1 MNQSVRQWFKQQS
14 KNYLMHIAVLAPIA
28 WRTPP
33 RHYGGWELVASQ
45 LTEGLVQRGH
55 RVTLFAT
62 ADSLTS
68 ARLESVCPHPLN
80 QPGSQL
86 DSRVY
91 ETLHIAHA
99 YERAAALGVDV
110 LHNHAGCFG
119 VPPARTAPFPVVTT
133 LHGSAA
139 EAGSR
144 ILYEHYAE
152 QPYVSISHAER
163 QLAPHLNY
171 AATVYNGIDVNAF
184 VTQPDPEDY
193 LIVLGRMSP
202 DKGIHLAIRVAQQ
215 SRRQLVLAGIVPP
228 ENRAYF
234 EEQVQPHLKAG
245 SVEFVGPV
253 DHAQKSH
260 WLSRAYA
267 SLHLVTYEEAFGLT
281 MAESMAGGTPVV
293 AVRRGSVP
301 EVIDDEQTGFIIPT
315 GSDDEIVK
323 AAVRALDKVDTLDR
337 SSIRDTVRQRFDTA
351 RMVEGY
357 ERVYETILRN

>member
-1 MNQSVRQWFKQQS
+1 
-14 KNYLMHIAVLAPIA
+14 MHIALLAPIA

-33 RHYGGWELVASQ
+33 EHYGGWELVASQ
-45 LTEGLVQRGH
+45 LAEGLVRRGH
-55 RVTLFAT
+55 TVTLFAT
-62 ADSLTS
+62 ADSVTT

-80 QPGSQL
+80 RPGSEL

-119 VPPARTAPFPVVTT
+119 VPPARTARFPVVTT

-139 EAGSR
+139 ETGSR
-144 ILYEHYAE
+144 TLYEHYAE
-152 QPYVSISHAER
+152 QSYVSISDAER
-163 QLAPHLNY
+163 QLAPGLRY
-171 AATVYNGIDVNAF
+171 AATVYNGIDTASF
-184 VTQPDPEDY
+184 TAPPRPEDY

-215 SRRQLVLAGIVPP
+215 SGRRLVLAGIVPA
-228 ENRAYF
+228 ENQAYF
-234 EEQVQPHLKAG
+234 EQQVQPHLRAG

-253 DHAQKSH
+253 NHAQKNH

-281 MAESMAGGTPVV
+281 MAESMACGTPVV
-293 AVRRGSVP
+293 AVHRGSVP
-301 EVIDDEQTGFIIPT
+301 EVVADDRTGFVIPK
-315 GSDDEIVK
+315 GDDDAVVE
-323 AAVRALDKVDTLDR
+323 AAGQALAKVTRLDR
-337 SSIRDTVRQRFDTA
+337 AQVRHTAQRQFDTQ

-357 ERVYETILRN
+357 ERVYKTISSV

>member
-1 MNQSVRQWFKQQS
+1 MN
-14 KNYLMHIAVLAPIA
+14 IALLAPIA

-33 RHYGGWELVASQ
+33 HHYGGWELVASQ
-45 LTEGLVQRGH
+45 LTEGLVRRGH
-55 RVTLFAT
+55 TVTLFAT

-80 QPGSQL
+80 HPGSQL

-91 ETLHIAHA
+91 ETLHIAYA
-99 YERAAALGVDV
+99 YERAATLGVDV

-119 VPPARTAPFPVVTT
+119 VPPARTAPFPVATT

-139 EAGSR
+139 ESGSR
-144 ILYEHYAE
+144 TLYEHYAE
-152 QPYVSISHAER
+152 QCYVSISNAER
-163 QLAPHLNY
+163 RLAPHLNY
-171 AATVYNGIDVNAF
+171 VATVYNGIDVATF
-184 VTQPDPEDY
+184 SEHPHPEGY

-202 DKGIHLAIRVAQQ
+202 DKGIHLAIRVAQR
-215 SRRQLVLAGIVPP
+215 SGRRLVLAGIVPP
-228 ENRAYF
+228 ENQAYF
-234 EEQVQPHLKAG
+234 EQQVQPHLRAG

-281 MAESMAGGTPVV
+281 MTESMACGTPVV
-293 AVRRGSVP
+293 AVNRGSVP
-301 EVIDDEQTGFIIPT
+301 EVVESGQTGFVIPA
-315 GSDDEIVK
+315 GDDDTVVE
-323 AAVRALDKVDTLDR
+323 AAVQALGKVEALDR
-337 SSIRDTVRQRFDTA
+337 SRVRATTQQRFDTQ

-357 ERVYETILRN
+357 ERVYETILRG

>member
-1 MNQSVRQWFKQQS
+1 MN
-14 KNYLMHIAVLAPIA
+14 IALLAPIA

-33 RHYGGWELVASQ
+33 HHYGGWELVASQ
-45 LTEGLVQRGH
+45 LAEGLVRRGH
-55 RVTLFAT
+55 TVTLFAT

-99 YERAAALGVDV
+99 YERAATLGVDV

-119 VPPARTAPFPVVTT
+119 VPPARTAPFPVLTT

-139 EAGSR
+139 ETGSR
-144 ILYEHYAE
+144 TLYEHYDE
-152 QPYVSISHAER
+152 QPYVSISEAER
-163 QLAPHLNY
+163 RLAPDLNY
-171 AATVYNGIDVNAF
+171 AATVYNGIDVAAF
-184 VTQPDPEDY
+184 SGHPNPEDY

-202 DKGIHLAIRVAQQ
+202 DKGIHLAIRVAQR
-215 SRRQLVLAGIVPP
+215 SGRRLVLAGIVPA
-228 ENRAYF
+228 ENQAYF
-234 EEQVQPHLKAG
+234 AQQVQPHLQAG
-245 SVEFVGPV
+245 AVEFVGPV
-253 DHAQKSH
+253 DHKHKNH

-281 MAESMAGGTPVV
+281 MAESMACGTPVV
-293 AVRRGSVP
+293 AVHRGSVP
-301 EVIDDEQTGFIIPT
+301 EVVEDGQTGFVIPA
-315 GSDDEIVK
+315 GDDDTVVE
-323 AAVRALDKVDTLDR
+323 AAVQALGKAGSLDR
-337 SSIRDTVRQRFDTA
+337 AQVRATAQQRFDTQ

-357 ERVYETILRN
+357 ERVYETILRS

>member
-1 MNQSVRQWFKQQS
+1 MN
-14 KNYLMHIAVLAPIA
+14 IALLAPIA

-33 RHYGGWELVASQ
+33 QHYGGWELVASQ
-45 LTEGLVQRGH
+45 LAEGLVRRGH
-55 RVTLFAT
+55 TVTLFAT
-62 ADSLTS
+62 ADSLTT

-80 QPGSQL
+80 HPGSQL

-99 YERAAALGVDV
+99 YERAAALGVNV

-119 VPPARTAPFPVVTT
+119 VPPARPAPFPVLTT

-139 EAGSR
+139 ETGSR
-144 ILYEHYAE
+144 TLYEHYTE
-152 QPYVSISHAER
+152 QPYVSISNAER
-163 QLAPHLNY
+163 RLAPNLNY
-171 AATVYNGIDVNAF
+171 VATVYNGVNVASF
-184 VTQPDPEDY
+184 TVLPSPGDY

-215 SRRQLVLAGIVPP
+215 SGRRLVLAGIVPA
-228 ENRAYF
+228 ENQAYF
-234 EEQVQPHLKAG
+234 EQQVQPHLKAG

-253 DHAQKSH
+253 DHAQKNH

-281 MAESMAGGTPVV
+281 MTESMACGTPVI
-293 AVRRGSVP
+293 AVHRGSVP
-301 EVIDDEQTGFIIPT
+301 EVVEDGQTGFVIPV
-315 GSDDEIVK
+315 GGDDAVVE
-323 AAVRALDKVDTLDR
+323 AARQALVRVDALDRQQVRA
-337 SSIRDTVRQRFDTA
+337 TVQRRFDTE

-357 ERVYETILRN
+357 ERTYKTISRK

>member
-1 MNQSVRQWFKQQS
+1 MNVA
-14 KNYLMHIAVLAPIA
+14 LLAPIA

-33 RHYGGWELVASQ
+33 HHYGGWELVASQ
-45 LTEGLVQRGH
+45 LAEGLVRRGH
-55 RVTLFAT
+55 TVTLFAT
-62 ADSLTS
+62 ADSLTG

-91 ETLHIAHA
+91 ETLHVAHA
-99 YERAAALGVDV
+99 YERAAALDVDV

-139 EAGSR
+139 ETGSR
-144 ILYEHYAE
+144 TLYQHYAE

-163 QLAPHLNY
+163 RLAPDLNY
-171 AATVYNGIDVNAF
+171 VATVYNGVDTAAF
-184 VTQPDPEDY
+184 TAHSRPEDY

-202 DKGIHLAIRVAQQ
+202 DKGIHLAIRVAQR
-215 SRRQLVLAGIVPP
+215 SGRRLVLAGIVPA
-228 ENRAYF
+228 ENQTYF
-234 EEQVQPHLKAG
+234 EQQVQPHLQAG
-245 SVEFVGPV
+245 AVEFVGPV
-253 DHAQKSH
+253 DHKHKNH

-281 MAESMAGGTPVV
+281 MAESMACGTPVV
-293 AVRRGSVP
+293 AVNRGSVP
-301 EVIDDEQTGFIIPT
+301 EVVEDGRTGFVIPA
-315 GSDDEIVK
+315 GDDDAVVE
-323 AAVRALDKVDTLDR
+323 AAVQALGKLDALDRTQ
-337 SSIRDTVRQRFDTA
+337 VRVTTQQRFDTQ

-357 ERVYETILRN
+357 ERVYETILRS

>member
-1 MNQSVRQWFKQQS
+1 MN
-14 KNYLMHIAVLAPIA
+14 IALLAPIA

-33 RHYGGWELVASQ
+33 QHYGGWELVASQ
-45 LTEGLVQRGH
+45 LAEGLVRRGH
-55 RVTLFAT
+55 TVTLFAT

-86 DSRVY
+86 DCRVY

-99 YERAAALGVDV
+99 YERATALGVDV

-119 VPPARTAPFPVVTT
+119 VPPARTAPFSVVTT

-139 EAGSR
+139 ESGSR
-144 ILYEHYAE
+144 TLYEHYAE
-152 QPYVSISHAER
+152 QSYVSISDAER
-163 QLAPHLNY
+163 RLAPHLNY

-184 VTQPDPEDY
+184 VTHDPEDY

-202 DKGIHLAIRVAQQ
+202 DKGIHLAIRVAQRCG
-215 SRRQLVLAGIVPP
+215 RRLVLAGIVPF
-228 ENRAYF
+228 ENQAYF
-234 EEQVQPHLKAG
+234 EQQVQPHLKTG

-253 DHAQKSH
+253 DHAQKNH

-281 MAESMAGGTPVV
+281 MAESMACGTPVV

-301 EVIDDEQTGFIIPT
+301 EVVEDGQTGFVVPA
-315 GSDDEIVK
+315 GDDDAVVE
-323 AAVRALDKVDTLDR
+323 AAVQALGKVDALDR
-337 SSIRDTVRQRFDTA
+337 HQVRATTQQRFDTQ

-357 ERVYETILRN
+357 ERVYATILGQ

>member
-1 MNQSVRQWFKQQS
+1 MN
-14 KNYLMHIAVLAPIA
+14 IGILAPIA

-45 LTEGLVQRGH
+45 LTEGLVARGH
-55 RVTLFAT
+55 SVTLFAT

-68 ARLESVCPHPLN
+68 AQLESVCPHPLT
-80 QPGSQL
+80 QEGSNL

-99 YERAAALGVDV
+99 YERAATLNVDV

-139 EAGSR
+139 ETGSR
-144 ILYEHYAE
+144 TLYEHYRKL
-152 QPYVSISHAER
+152 PYVSISQAER
-163 QLAPHLNY
+163 QLAPDLHY
-171 AATVYNGIDVNAF
+171 AATVYNGIDVASF
-184 VTQPDPEDY
+184 AVAEPDDY
-193 LIVLGRMSP
+193 LIVIGRMSP
-202 DKGIHLAIRVAQQ
+202 DKGIHLAIEVAQRSQ
-215 SRRQLVLAGIVPP
+215 RRLVLAGIVPS
-228 ENRAYF
+228 ENRTYF
-234 EEQVQPHLKAG
+234 EQYIQPHLRKG
-245 SVEFVGPV
+245 EIEFIGPV

-281 MAESMAGGTPVV
+281 MAESMACGTPVV

-301 EVIDDEQTGFIIPT
+301 ELIENEKTGFVVPV
-315 GSDDEIVK
+315 DHDEAMVS
-323 AAVRALDKVDTLDR
+323 AAVEALAQVPTLDR
-337 SSIRDTVRQRFDTA
+337 QYVRDYTQRQFDTSA
-351 RMVEGY
+351 MVDGY
-357 ERVYETILRN
+357 ERVYQSLI

>member
-1 MNQSVRQWFKQQS
+1 MN
-14 KNYLMHIAVLAPIA
+14 IALLAPIA

-33 RHYGGWELVASQ
+33 HHYGGWELVASQ
-45 LTEGLVQRGH
+45 LTEGLVRRGH
-55 RVTLFAT
+55 TVTLFAT

-68 ARLESVCPHPLN
+68 ARLEGVCPHPLN
-80 QPGSQL
+80 HPGSQL
-86 DSRVY
+86 DRRVY

-119 VPPARTAPFPVVTT
+119 VPPARTAPFSVVTT

-139 EAGSR
+139 ESGSR
-144 ILYEHYAE
+144 TLYEHYAE
-152 QPYVSISHAER
+152 QSYVSISDAER
-163 QLAPHLNY
+163 RLAPNLNY
-171 AATVYNGIDVNAF
+171 AATVYNGIDVATFTAYPN
-184 VTQPDPEDY
+184 PEGY

-202 DKGIHLAIRVAQQ
+202 DKGIHLAIRVAQRCG
-215 SRRQLVLAGIVPP
+215 RRLVLAGIVPP
-228 ENRAYF
+228 ENQAYF
-234 EEQVQPHLKAG
+234 EQQVQPHLKTG

-253 DHAQKSH
+253 DHGQKNH

-281 MAESMAGGTPVV
+281 MAESMACGTPMV

-301 EVIDDEQTGFIIPT
+301 EVVEAGRTGFVIPA
-315 GSDDEIVK
+315 GDDDTVVE
-323 AAVRALDKVDTLDR
+323 AAAQALDKVDALDR
-337 SSIRDTVRQRFDTA
+337 NQVRVTTQQRFDTQ

-357 ERVYETILRN
+357 ERVYATILRP

>member
-1 MNQSVRQWFKQQS
+1 MK
-14 KNYLMHIAVLAPIA
+14 IALLAPIA

-33 RHYGGWELVASQ
+33 KHYGGWELVASQ
-45 LTEGLVQRGH
+45 LAEGLVRRGH
-55 RVTLFAT
+55 TVTLFAT
-62 ADSLTS
+62 ADSLTT

-99 YERAAALGVDV
+99 YERATALGVDL

-139 EAGSR
+139 ETGSR
-144 ILYEHYAE
+144 TLYEHYAE
-152 QPYVSISHAER
+152 QPYVSISDSER
-163 QLAPHLNY
+163 QLAPDLNY
-171 AATVYNGIDVNAF
+171 VATVYNGIDAASF
-184 VTQPDPEDY
+184 TTSHPPEDY

-215 SRRQLVLAGIVPP
+215 CGRRLVLAGIVPA
-228 ENRAYF
+228 ENQAYF
-234 EEQVQPHLKAG
+234 EQQVQPHLKEG

-253 DHAQKSH
+253 DHAQKNR

-281 MAESMAGGTPVV
+281 MAESMACGTPVV
-293 AVRRGSVP
+293 AVKRGSVP
-301 EVIDDEQTGFIIPT
+301 EVVEDGQTGFVIPA
-315 GSDDEIVK
+315 GDDDAV
-323 AAVRALDKVDTLDR
+323 VRAAGQAVGKIGSLDR
-337 SSIRDTVRQRFDTA
+337 PQTCAAAQRRFDTE

-357 ERVYETILRN
+357 ERVYKTILRT

>member
-1 MNQSVRQWFKQQS
+1 MN
-14 KNYLMHIAVLAPIA
+14 IALLAPIA

-33 RHYGGWELVASQ
+33 SHYGGWELVASQ
-45 LTEGLVQRGH
+45 LAEGLVRRGH
-55 RVTLFAT
+55 AVTLFAT
-62 ADSLTS
+62 ADSVTT
-68 ARLESVCPHPLN
+68 AQLESVCPHPLN
-80 QPGSQL
+80 QPGSPL

-99 YERAAALGVDV
+99 YERAAALRVDL

-119 VPPARTAPFPVVTT
+119 VPPARTATFPVVTT

-139 EAGSR
+139 ETGSR
-144 ILYEHYAE
+144 TLYEHYAE
-152 QPYVSISHAER
+152 QPYVSISDSER
-163 QLAPHLNY
+163 RLAPELNY
-171 AATVYNGIDVNAF
+171 VATVYNGIDVASF
-184 VTQPDPEDY
+184 TVHPSPEDY

-215 SRRQLVLAGIVPP
+215 CRRRLVLAGIVPP
-228 ENRAYF
+228 ENQAYF
-234 EEQVQPHLKAG
+234 EQQVQPHLQAG

-253 DHAQKSH
+253 DYAQKNH

-281 MAESMAGGTPVV
+281 MVESMACGTPVV

-301 EVIDDEQTGFIIPT
+301 EVVADGDTGFVIPP
-315 GSDDEIVK
+315 GDDDAVVD
-323 AAVRALDKVDTLDR
+323 AASLALTKIDSLDR
-337 SSIRDTVRQRFDTA
+337 TQIRTVAQRRFDAA

-357 ERVYETILRN
+357 ERVYQTILSI